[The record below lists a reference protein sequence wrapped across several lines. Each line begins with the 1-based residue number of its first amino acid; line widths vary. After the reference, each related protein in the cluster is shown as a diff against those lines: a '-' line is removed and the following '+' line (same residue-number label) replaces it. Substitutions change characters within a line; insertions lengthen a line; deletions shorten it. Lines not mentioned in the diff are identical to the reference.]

1 MAYRNLSG
9 KNGYVYFLSNV
20 KRTVLY
26 IGVTSELDGRILNHK
41 YGKGSTFTA
50 KYNLKVL
57 LYFEEYTNIEEAIE
71 REKQLKNWHREW
83 KFNLIK
89 KSNPKLKDLLN
100 PEA

>member
-1 MAYRNLSG
+1 MPYRNSSG
-9 KNGYVYFLSNV
+9 KNGNVYFLSNV

-26 IGVTSELDGRILNHK
+26 IGVTSELDERILNHK

-50 KYNLKVL
+50 KYNLKVS
-57 LYFEEYTNIEEAIE
+57 LYFEEYPNIEEAIE

-89 KSNPKLKDLLN
+89 KSNPELKDLLN
-100 PEA
+100 PKA